1 MPIENIK
8 GILMG
13 NNNLSN
19 EIKENLLSLIEIFI
33 KTFPDVSLEYL
44 CKNITTLKIE
54 KVSKYV
60 TDAYAYYNG
69 EANTLYINY
78 SKIND
83 DDDVKHIMMHQ
94 LLDIITYNGSYSGF
108 NQNNFFRAL
117 NIGFTEILT
126 NNLVGNDGENT
137 YYDDEVIAANLL
149 ASIVGFDILKDC
161 YFSNNAR
168 YVLENLINAG
178 GEIK

>member
-1 MPIENIK
+1 MSNT
-8 GILMG
+8 
-13 NNNLSN
+13 NLSD
-19 EIKENLLSLIEIFI
+19 EIKDNFLSLMEVFI
-33 KTFPDVSLEYL
+33 KNFPEVSLDNF
-44 CKNITTLKIE
+44 CKNITTLKIK

-69 EANTLYINY
+69 DANTLYINY
-78 SKIND
+78 NKITDND
-83 DDDVKHIMMHQ
+83 DVRHILMHQ
-94 LLDIITYNGSYSGF
+94 LLDIITYNGSFSGF

-137 YYDDEVIAANLL
+137 YYDDEVIATNLL
-149 ASIVGFDILKDC
+149 ASIVGYDVLKDC

-168 YVLENLINAG
+168 VVLENLINAG